1 MAPPL
6 VLKGANV
13 IVVQEKGAT
22 GEDCVHVVIS
32 LERGCALSLK
42 DKRRRLPAPPVW
54 SDGGDLP
61 IASIV
66 YIEADPSDS
75 SSSDIDGFVVGVD
88 SRDCGVVKSIIA
100 RTMAEAL
107 RLDL

>member
-1 MAPPL
+1 MAPL
-6 VLKGANV
+6 VLNAGNV
-13 IVVQEKGAT
+13 IVVKENGAT
-22 GEDCVHVVIS
+22 GEDCVRVVIS
-32 LERGCALSLK
+32 LEYGFALSLK
-42 DKRRRLPAPPVW
+42 DKSRRLPAPPVW

-61 IASIV
+61 IASVV

-75 SSSDIDGFVVGVD
+75 SSSDIDGFVVD